1 MSFYQAMQEA
11 LQSPRYFSLQG
22 GFDGALDVFG
32 NILDAIFE
40 FLARMFNVE
49 FDRFGYGIDVEILSG
64 IFIAV
69 AVFIV
74 LAAVMFCV
82 RLFLSRR
89 KKREI
94 YSDGIFEE
102 FMKNSLSFDEV
113 MARAKSYD
121 EENNPKEAVRYRYL
135 GMIMLFSAKEIVNV
149 TESMTGGQFELEA
162 ARNMPSVRIGVRNT
176 INMYYNLF
184 FGHKLVSDV
193 DYEAHLSAY
202 NAVMKEAAGYEKS

>member
-11 LQSPRYFSLQG
+11 LASPRYFSLQG
-22 GFDGALDVFG
+22 GFDDILNVLD
-32 NILDAIFE
+32 NILDRIFDFLSSLFNAE
-40 FLARMFNVE
+40 FAG
-49 FDRFGYGIDVEILSG
+49 FGDGVDVEILSG

-74 LAAVMFCV
+74 LATVMFCV
-82 RLFLSRR
+82 RLFLKRR
-89 KKREI
+89 KKEDI

-102 FMKNSLSFDEV
+102 FIKNKLSFDEI

-121 EENNPKEAVRYRYL
+121 EENNLKEASRYRYL

-162 ARNMPSVRIGVRNT
+162 MRNMPSVQSGVRNT

-184 FGHKLVSDV
+184 FGHKSVSLE
-193 DYEAHLSAY
+193 DYAAHLRAY
-202 NAVMKEAAGYEKS
+202 DAVMKEASGYEKS